1 MISPLVA
8 LLLAAAPAAPSSS
21 RWMAEGERGLDAAL
35 AGWASRPLPE
45 RLRKVSD
52 GFLGTPYGFS
62 PLGEGPGHA
71 PDPDPL
77 FRLDLA
83 DCLTF
88 AEEVM
93 ALALSRD
100 VASAQPLLE
109 RIRYRWDRPAG
120 PDHAFR
126 NHITEADWV
135 VSNARQGFVRDITAR
150 VGGADAVD
158 APYELTAAH
167 WDSEVGRRLQLVPER
182 QARGSFPLKVVPLER
197 AVKRLGA
204 APPGTLLLVVR
215 EPRDTLPTRVSHVAW
230 LFRDGRKTFVRHASQ
245 VKGRVV
251 DEPLAQFVAAARK
264 HAKWRVKGYALFE
277 VLAPAS

>member
-1 MISPLVA
+1 MIAPLL
-8 LLLAAAPAAPSSS
+8 LLLAASPAAPDVSS
-21 RWMAEGERGLDAAL
+21 RWMAVGEGGLDAAL
-35 AGWASRPLPE
+35 HGWAARPLAE
-45 RLRKVSD
+45 RLRRVSD

-77 FRLDLA
+77 FRLDMA

-93 ALALSRD
+93 ALSLARD
-100 VASAQPLLE
+100 VAQAKGLLE

-150 VGGADAVD
+150 VAGTDVED

-167 WDSEVGRRLQLVPER
+167 WDSEVGRGLQLAPER
-182 QARGSFPLKVVPLER
+182 HALGSFPLEVVPLDH
-197 AVKRLGA
+197 AVKRLSS
-204 APPGTLLLVVR
+204 APSGTLVFVVR
-215 EPRDTLPTRVSHVAW
+215 EPRDSLPTRVSHVAW
-230 LFRDGRKTFVRHASQ
+230 LFRDGKKAFVRHASQ

-264 HAKWRVKGYALFE
+264 HTRWKVKGYALFE
-277 VLAPAS
+277 VLAPGS